1 MKKYNDGK
9 QMKDVWEGSLTPKF
23 EKIHGKHP
31 TQKPEYLLHR
41 IIEASTKEGDL
52 ILDPFLGSGTTG
64 VVSKKLNRK
73 FIGIENHEEYIKIA
87 KNRIYNLGVKYEL

>member
-9 QMKDVWEGSLTPKF
+9 QMKDVWEGALTPKI
-23 EKIHGKHP
+23 EKIYGKHP

-41 IIEASTKEGDL
+41 IIESSTKENDL
-52 ILDPFLGSGTTG
+52 ILDPFLGFGTTG

-73 FIGIENHEEYIKIA
+73 FIGIEKCEEYLEIAEKRIKS
-87 KNRIYNLGVKYEL
+87 LGVKYEL